1 MRNENEMEMKVD
13 SHSEN
18 EAFIRVAVAAFMTQM
33 DPTLEE
39 VADVKTAVSEA
50 VTNCIIHGY
59 ENHSGKIEVLCR
71 IKDHEIY
78 IEIRDYGKGIAD
90 IEKAMEPMYTTKPDL
105 ERSGMGFAFME
116 AFMNELQVESVLG
129 KGTCIKM
136 KKKLSKGSGTWN
148 TPSL

>member
-59 ENHSGKIEVLCR
+59 ENQEGKIEVLCR
-71 IKDHEIY
+71 MKDHEIY
-78 IEIRDYGKGIAD
+78 IEIRDQGKGIAD

>member
-1 MRNENEMEMKVD
+1 MKNEMEIKVD

-18 EAFIRVAVAAFMTQM
+18 EAFIRVAVAAFMTQL

-39 VADVKTAVSEA
+39 VEDVKTAVSEA

-59 ENHSGKIEVLCR
+59 EGDNGKIRVYCR
-71 IKDHEIY
+71 IEQNEIY
-78 IEIRDYGKGIAD
+78 IEIEDSGKGIAD
-90 IEKAMEPMYTTKPDL
+90 VEAAMEPMYTSKPEL

-129 KGTCIKM
+129 KGTCIRM
-136 KKKLSKGSGTWN
+136 KKKLSKGKRVWN
-148 TPSL
+148 TPLH